1 MQQPSEGPS
10 SMQTRHTRTTRREM
24 TFVLG
29 VAVAGLALV
38 VLVAFAP
45 WYEPVMLG

>member
-1 MQQPSEGPS
+1 MR
-10 SMQTRHTRTTRREM
+10 TRHTDATRREM

-29 VAVAGLALV
+29 LAVIGIALIA
-38 VLVAFAP
+38 LVAFAP